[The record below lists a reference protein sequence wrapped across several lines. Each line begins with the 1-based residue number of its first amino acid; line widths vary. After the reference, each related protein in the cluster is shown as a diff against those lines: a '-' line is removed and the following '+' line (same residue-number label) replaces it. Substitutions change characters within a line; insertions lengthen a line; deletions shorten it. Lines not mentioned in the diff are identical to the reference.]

1 LHTQV
6 GRAAP
11 EPWRHCATRGELH
24 DISQRLPPLSALHEV
39 VPRVAEL
46 VTEFVDVVVLP
57 AFVELVTLVEFVALT
72 ELLTSVALLESVELV
87 ASVDTAFSAE
97 PHAHKASASTVT
109 RSLMG
114 RPPMLSMN
122 RPSAAPSVPHRGD
135 AAALERL

>member
-39 VPRVAEL
+39 VELVAEF
-46 VTEFVDVVVLP
+46 VTEFVDPVVLP
-57 AFVELVTLVEFVALT
+57 TLVERVTLVEFVALT
-72 ELLTSVALLESVELV
+72 ELVTFVELLDSTELA
-87 ASVDTAFSAE
+87 ASADTTFSAN
-97 PHAHKASASTVT
+97 PQADSPSASTIT
-109 RSLMG
+109 RYFIC

-122 RPSAAPSVPHRGD
+122 GRCAAPSMP
-135 AAALERL
+135 